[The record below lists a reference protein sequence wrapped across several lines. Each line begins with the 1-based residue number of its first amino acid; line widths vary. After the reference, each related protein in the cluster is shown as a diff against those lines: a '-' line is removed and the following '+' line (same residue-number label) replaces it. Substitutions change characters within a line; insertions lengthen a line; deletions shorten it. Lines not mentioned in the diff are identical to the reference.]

1 MPLIIKG
8 GKEPKVVSK
17 KEMKDLLKSIEND
30 STEEVLKKLSPEVA
44 ERRRETLIN
53 KAAREN
59 AVLIAEAQAEAE
71 KLKKE
76 KEKEQI
82 QIAVK
87 EKVKDAVVETV
98 APITV
103 DTNSSVSVIID
114 TKENEV
120 SKENS
125 IPDFTKMTKKEIDVW
140 ADENLGVQLDR
151 RNTKDRM
158 IADLKPHL

>member
-59 AVLIAEAQAEAE
+59 AALIAEAQAEAE

-76 KEKEQI
+76 KEQI
-82 QIAVK
+82 QIAVE

-103 DTNSSVSVIID
+103 DTNSASLIVE
-114 TKENEV
+114 TKN
-120 SKENS
+120 SKKVKTT
-125 IPDFTKMTKKEIDVW
+125 PDFMSMTKKEIDIW

-151 RNTKDRM
+151 RHTKSTM
-158 IADLKPHL
+158 IEELKKHL